1 MADGT
6 KMAEARDH
14 IARRKPK
21 NNPEVRFRFLFYF
34 LFWAALGFEF
44 RASCL
49 LGRHSYHLESFHKPH
64 VQAFITICSHENKFG
79 DSMRSTLSS
88 SQGMHLSDLRT
99 SLH

>member
-49 LGRHSYHLESFHKPH
+49 LGRHP
-64 VQAFITICSHENKFG
+64 T
-79 DSMRSTLSS
+79 T
-88 SQGMHLSDLRT
+88 
-99 SLH
+99 